1 MSVAVIRAQFCALS
15 FRWKLYFLR
24 SQIYQLGS
32 TVNDRWLLVGSSLGF
47 SIARENG
54 LLPSLSD

>member
-1 MSVAVIRAQFCALS
+1 MSVAVIRAQFCALY

-24 SQIYQLGS
+24 SQISQLGS
-32 TVNDRWLLVGSSLGF
+32 TVNDRWLLVGSSLG
-47 SIARENG
+47 